1 MPTDEAKTKTR
12 GCKQLP
18 PALLPLCPTSYKESS
33 VGATDPGSLEHMEA
47 SLQIQKKKANREL
60 VLPSQR
66 TRNSDFSRVEEV
78 RE

>member
-18 PALLPLCPTSYKESS
+18 PALLPSCPGSYKESS
-33 VGATDPGSLEHMEA
+33 VGARDHGSLEHGSHTSDVKRKPTESLCRPA
-47 SLQIQKKKANREL
+47 SQQETVI
-60 VLPSQR
+60 
-66 TRNSDFSRVEEV
+66 FSRVEEV